1 MLELLDLERIDEII
15 VLIVPGFVSLKV
27 WTLINPTARLQLSN
41 YVLDI
46 VVYSALNF
54 GVLSWILVVT
64 GDSSLSKRI
73 VAGLVVF
80 VVAPTVW
87 PLLLRAILNS
97 RRLQGRIVNPIPL
110 AWDHVF
116 GKGDP
121 YFVLV
126 HLKDGN
132 LIGGLYAGDAF
143 ASSYPEVQ
151 EIYLSEVWRIDEKGR
166 FQKKI
171 EATRGVLLNRDV
183 IEYLEL
189 YDAGGSPD
197 EEP

>member
-1 MLELLDLERIDEII
+1 MLELLDFERIDEII
-15 VLIVPGFVSLKV
+15 VLITPGFVSLKV

-54 GVLSWILVVT
+54 GALSWILVVT

-121 YFVLV
+121 CFVLV

-166 FQKKI
+166 FQTKI

-197 EEP
+197 EKP